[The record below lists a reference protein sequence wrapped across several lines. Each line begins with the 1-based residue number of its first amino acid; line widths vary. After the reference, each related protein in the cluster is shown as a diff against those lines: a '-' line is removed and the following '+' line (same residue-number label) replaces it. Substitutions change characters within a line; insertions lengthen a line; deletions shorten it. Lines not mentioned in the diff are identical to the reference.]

1 MNKLDFIQDAIK
13 NSNPAYFAMVMATG
27 IVSIALNALGFSFFA
42 ATLVKLN
49 LVFYAVLCT
58 ILLTR
63 IVFFLPAVIAELGVL
78 RRSLLF
84 LTFVV
89 GTNTVGMQL
98 VVFLNA
104 APTAVFVAVLLWFVA
119 LTGWLIGM
127 RFIVRNLFTMP
138 KNNRY
143 DMIDGTA
150 LLIAVSTV
158 SISLLGVGLMDALN
172 LFNTFALCIAGGFW
186 LLGVA
191 SYIVVIGI
199 LVYRLFLRAFRLENW
214 EAPYWIC
221 MGAAAIITLAGSN
234 LALIGQSLPDWENSR
249 EIVLGMT
256 VAAGVIATAWIPY
269 LVYMDYRKLTLTSSA
284 GPGPTPLWIRLFPW
298 LRLAFGKTGHAYVPA
313 AWSRVFPMGMY
324 AAGLVALMQAT
335 GFDFAATLAR
345 YWVGFA
351 WLVWLLTLIGMLRA
365 LYAFIRRWCALA

>member
-1 MNKLDFIQDAIK
+1 MDLTLWPVQDAIK

-27 IVSIALNALGFSFFA
+27 IVSIALDALDLSAIAQSLFI
-42 ATLVKLN
+42 LN
-49 LVFYAVLCT
+49 LVFYAVLCA
-58 ILLTR
+58 ILLIR
-63 IVFFLPAVIAELGVL
+63 IVFFMPTVIAELGVL

-98 VVFLNA
+98 VVFLNV
-104 APTAVFVAVLLWFVA
+104 APVAVFVAVLLWFVA
-119 LTGWLIGM
+119 LTGWLVGM
-127 RFIVRNLFTMP
+127 RFILRNLFIMP
-138 KNNRY
+138 KNNLP
-143 DMIDGTA
+143 DMIDGTG
-150 LLIAVSTV
+150 LLIAVSTA

-172 LFNTFALCIAGGFW
+172 LFNTFALCIAAGFW

-199 LVYRLFLRAFRLENW
+199 LVYHLFFGAFQVDNW

-221 MGAAAIITLAGSN
+221 MGAVAIITLAGSK
-234 LALIGQSLPDWENSR
+234 LVLLDPPLSDWENLR

-256 VAAGVIATAWIPY
+256 AAAGMIATAWIPY
-269 LVYMDYRKLTLTSSA
+269 LAYMDYRKFTHTGSA
-284 GPGPTPLWIRLFPW
+284 EPAPLWIRLFPW
-298 LRLAFGKTGHAYVPA
+298 LRLAFGKTGHAYVPT

-324 AAGLVALMQAT
+324 AAGLVALMQAS
-335 GFDFAATLAR
+335 GFDFAGTLAR
-345 YWVGFA
+345 HWIGFA

-365 LYAFIRRWCALA
+365 LYAFIRRWCALT